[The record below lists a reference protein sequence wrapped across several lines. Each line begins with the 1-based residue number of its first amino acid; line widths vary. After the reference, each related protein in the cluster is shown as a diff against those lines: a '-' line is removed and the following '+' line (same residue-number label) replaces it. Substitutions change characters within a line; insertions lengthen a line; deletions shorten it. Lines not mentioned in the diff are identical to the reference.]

1 MFKNSIQTRF
11 IVPVSAF
18 VILVVL
24 GGALAFSNI
33 ENRRIT
39 TGVNT
44 ETQQKVQ
51 EIIQILSVSDTLLM
65 EQTHGAMRLLI
76 ERGNAQGAATLG
88 AAVQVKDK
96 SVPDLLLGGKAQA
109 NHFDLVDGVVK
120 VVGGTATLFVKQ
132 GEDFVRVSTNVKRDN
147 ERAIGTVLDP
157 KGKAIA
163 AIRQGKAFYGQV
175 DILGNPFL
183 TGYEPIRN
191 AQGEVIGI
199 WYVGYK
205 VDMAVLKTLVDKSR
219 LLQNGFLAV
228 LDDKGKLRFRSGH
241 VNDEQVA
248 KLISDNTDWEV
259 VRQEF
264 ATWGFSVLGAYPRA
278 EAEQISR
285 ERMLTIIVVGVV
297 ACFVL
302 IVLLTVMLRKM
313 VLGPLGGEP
322 TAAAEAAS
330 RIAAGDLTVPIVLT
344 PGDQN
349 SMMAAISKMQQGL
362 RQIVSSI
369 HEGAAALNTASDN
382 LVTVSD
388 RVSAGVSQQN
398 DATSSI
404 AATLE
409 QVTVSI
415 RHVSDSAG
423 TAHAMAVSAGGMACE
438 GNAIVGKA
446 VEEMQLSADAVNQSA
461 LMIDKLGEGS
471 KQITDIVNVIK
482 EIADQTNLLALN
494 AAIEA
499 ARAGETGRGF
509 AVVADEVRKLAE
521 RTATSTREISLMIG
535 DIQNSTSQ
543 AISGIEDGASRVN
556 GSVGKAV
563 EAGQSMDQINAA
575 TLQVVAAVD
584 DISMALREQSAASD
598 VIARNLEQVANMN
611 EENTAAVREVVAD
624 AQRLQKL
631 AANLKL
637 AVGGFRV

>member
-1 MFKNSIQTRF
+1 MSRNSIQARF
-11 IVPVSAF
+11 IIPVSAF

-24 GGALAFSNI
+24 GGALTFSGI
-33 ENRRIT
+33 ENRRIAT
-39 TGVNT
+39 EVTA

-51 EIIQILSVSDTLLM
+51 EVMQILGVIDTLMM
-65 EQTHGAMRLLI
+65 EQTRGAMRLLI
-76 ERGNAQGAATLG
+76 ERGNALGPAALG
-88 AAVQVKDK
+88 AVVQVKDK
-96 SVPDLLLGGKAQA
+96 NVSNLLLGGKAQA
-109 NHFDLVDGVVK
+109 NQFDLVDGVVQ

-132 GEDFVRVSTNVKRDN
+132 GDDFVRVSTNVKRDN
-147 ERAIGTVLDP
+147 VRAIGTVLDP

-163 AIRQGKAFYGQV
+163 AIREGKAFYGQV

-191 AQGEVIGI
+191 VQGEVIGI

-205 VDMAVLKTLVDKSR
+205 VDMAVLKTLIEKSR
-219 LLQNGFLAV
+219 LLQSGFMAV
-228 LDDKGKLRFRSGH
+228 IDDKGTVRFRSGH
-241 VNDEQVA
+241 VSIEQLATRLKDSVG
-248 KLISDNTDWEV
+248 WEL

-278 EAEQISR
+278 EAEEISR
-285 ERMLTIIVVGVV
+285 ERMLSIIVVGVL

-313 VLGPLGGEP
+313 VLAPLGGEP
-322 TAAAEAAS
+322 TAASDAAS
-330 RIAAGDLTVPIVLT
+330 RIAAGDLTFPIVVAA
-344 PGDQN
+344 GDQH

-388 RVSAGVSQQN
+388 RVSAGMSHQN

-423 TAHAMAVSAGGMACE
+423 TAHTMALSAGNLASE
-438 GNAIVGKA
+438 GNVIVGKA
-446 VEEMQLSADAVNQSA
+446 VEEMQRSADSVNQSA
-461 LMIDKLGEGS
+461 QMIDQLGEGS
-471 KQITDIVNVIK
+471 KQITAIVNVIK

-521 RTATSTREISLMIG
+521 RTASSTHEISRMIG

-543 AISGIEDGASRVN
+543 AIHGIEEGANRVN

-563 EAGQSMDQINAA
+563 EAGQSMDHINAA
-575 TLQVVAAVD
+575 TQKVVAAVD
-584 DISMALREQSAASD
+584 EISLALREQSAASD
-598 VIARNLEQVANMN
+598 VISRNLDQVANMN
-611 EENTAAVREVVAD
+611 EENAAAVREVVAD

-631 AANLKL
+631 AADLKQ

>member
-1 MFKNSIQTRF
+1 M
-11 IVPVSAF
+11 
-18 VILVVL
+18 
-24 GGALAFSNI
+24 
-33 ENRRIT
+33 
-39 TGVNT
+39 
-44 ETQQKVQ
+44 
-51 EIIQILSVSDTLLM
+51 
-65 EQTHGAMRLLI
+65 
-76 ERGNAQGAATLG
+76 
-88 AAVQVKDK
+88 
-96 SVPDLLLGGKAQA
+96 
-109 NHFDLVDGVVK
+109 
-120 VVGGTATLFVKQ
+120 VGGTATLFVKQ
-132 GEDFVRVSTNVKRDN
+132 GDDFVRVSTNVKRDN
-147 ERAIGTVLDP
+147 VRAIGTVLDP

-163 AIRQGKAFYGQV
+163 AIREGKAFYGQV

-191 AQGEVIGI
+191 VQGEVIGI

-205 VDMAVLKTLVDKSR
+205 VDMAVLKTLIEKSR
-219 LLQNGFLAV
+219 LLQSGFMAV
-228 LDDKGKLRFRSGH
+228 IDDKGTVRFRSGH
-241 VNDEQVA
+241 VSIEQLATRLKDSVG
-248 KLISDNTDWEV
+248 WEL

-278 EAEQISR
+278 EAEEISR
-285 ERMLTIIVVGVV
+285 ERMLSIIVVGVL

-313 VLGPLGGEP
+313 VLAPLGGEP
-322 TAAAEAAS
+322 TAASDAAS
-330 RIAAGDLTVPIVLT
+330 RIAAGDLTFPIVVAA
-344 PGDQN
+344 GDQH

-388 RVSAGVSQQN
+388 RVSAGMSHQN

-423 TAHAMAVSAGGMACE
+423 TAHTMALSAGNLASE
-438 GNAIVGKA
+438 GNVIVGKA
-446 VEEMQLSADAVNQSA
+446 VEEMQRSADSVNQSA
-461 LMIDKLGEGS
+461 QMIDQLGEGS
-471 KQITDIVNVIK
+471 KQITAIVNVIK

-521 RTATSTREISLMIG
+521 RTASSTHEISRMIG

-543 AISGIEDGASRVN
+543 AIHGIEEGANRVN

-563 EAGQSMDQINAA
+563 EAGQSMDHINAA
-575 TLQVVAAVD
+575 TQKVVAAVD
-584 DISMALREQSAASD
+584 EISLALREQSAASD
-598 VIARNLEQVANMN
+598 VISRNLDQVANMN
-611 EENTAAVREVVAD
+611 EENAAAVREVVAD

-631 AANLKL
+631 AADLKQ

>member
-1 MFKNSIQTRF
+1 MSRNSIQARF
-11 IVPVSAF
+11 IIPVSAF

-24 GGALAFSNI
+24 GGALTFSGI
-33 ENRRIT
+33 ENRRIAT
-39 TGVNT
+39 EVTA

-51 EIIQILSVSDTLLM
+51 EVMQILGVIDTLMM
-65 EQTHGAMRLLI
+65 EQTRGAMRLLI
-76 ERGNAQGAATLG
+76 ERGNALGPAALG
-88 AAVQVKDK
+88 AVVQVKDK
-96 SVPDLLLGGKAQA
+96 NVSNLLLGGKAQA
-109 NHFDLVDGVVK
+109 NQFDLVDGVVQ
-120 VVGGTATLFVKQ
+120 VAGGTATLFVKQ
-132 GEDFVRVSTNVKRDN
+132 GDDFVRVSTNVKRDN
-147 ERAIGTVLDP
+147 VRAIGTVLDP

-163 AIRQGKAFYGQV
+163 AIREGKAFYGQV

-191 AQGEVIGI
+191 VQGEVIGI

-205 VDMAVLKTLVDKSR
+205 VDMAVLKTLIEKSR
-219 LLQNGFLAV
+219 LLQSGFMAV
-228 LDDKGKLRFRSGH
+228 IDDKGTVRFRSGH
-241 VNDEQVA
+241 VSIEQLATRLKDSVG
-248 KLISDNTDWEV
+248 WEL

-278 EAEQISR
+278 EAEEISR
-285 ERMLTIIVVGVV
+285 ERMLSIIVVGVL

-313 VLGPLGGEP
+313 VLAPLGGEP
-322 TAAAEAAS
+322 TAASDAAS
-330 RIAAGDLTVPIVLT
+330 RIAAGDLTFPIVVAA
-344 PGDQN
+344 GDQH

-388 RVSAGVSQQN
+388 RVSAGMSHQN

-423 TAHAMAVSAGGMACE
+423 TAHTMALSAGNLASE
-438 GNAIVGKA
+438 GNVIVGKA
-446 VEEMQLSADAVNQSA
+446 VEEMQRSADSVNQSA
-461 LMIDKLGEGS
+461 QMIDQLGEGS
-471 KQITDIVNVIK
+471 KQITAIVNVIK

-521 RTATSTREISLMIG
+521 RTASSTHEISRMIG

-543 AISGIEDGASRVN
+543 AIHGIEEGANRVN

-563 EAGQSMDQINAA
+563 EAGQSMDHINAA
-575 TLQVVAAVD
+575 TQKVVAAVD
-584 DISMALREQSAASD
+584 EISLALREQSAASD
-598 VIARNLEQVANMN
+598 VISRNLDQVANMN
-611 EENTAAVREVVAD
+611 EENAAAVREVVAD

-631 AANLKL
+631 AADLKQ